1 MEPPCL
7 SNSGSM
13 LLPSQCDCGQRAGRE
28 GRGQVS
34 SADLPAPQGEV
45 LDRQFF
51 GAVVGDTTWFLG
63 SLETIGIEF
72 VSEPICNI
80 FPELMSSLDFRN
92 LFKMMILRICERK

>member
-1 MEPPCL
+1 MIV
-7 SNSGSM
+7 GSE
-13 LLPSQCDCGQRAGRE
+13 QDQDGRD
-28 GRGQVS
+28 GARCP
-34 SADLPAPQGEV
+34 ADLPAPQGAV

-63 SLETIGIEF
+63 SLVETIGIEF